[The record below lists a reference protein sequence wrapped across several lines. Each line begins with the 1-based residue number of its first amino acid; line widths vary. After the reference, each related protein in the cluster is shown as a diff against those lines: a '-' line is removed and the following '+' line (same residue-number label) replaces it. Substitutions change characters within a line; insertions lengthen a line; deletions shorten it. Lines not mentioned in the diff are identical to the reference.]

1 MKTIITE
8 NFKFKLAD
16 QIEYIAKD
24 KPFAAQNFRKQL
36 IKQIKEIHK
45 LPYKNRR
52 SIFFD
57 DDIYRDLIY
66 KGYIIIYKIDITNQ
80 TIIIFGFTKYEDNPF
95 KKK

>member
-8 NFKFKLAD
+8 NFKYKLAD

-24 KPFAAQNFRKQL
+24 KPYAAQNFRKQL
-36 IKQIKEIHK
+36 ISRIKEIHI
-45 LPYKNRR
+45 LPYKHRK

-57 DDIYRDLIY
+57 EDIYRDLIY
-66 KGYIIIYKIDITNQ
+66 KGYIIVYKIDLPNQ

-95 KKK
+95 K